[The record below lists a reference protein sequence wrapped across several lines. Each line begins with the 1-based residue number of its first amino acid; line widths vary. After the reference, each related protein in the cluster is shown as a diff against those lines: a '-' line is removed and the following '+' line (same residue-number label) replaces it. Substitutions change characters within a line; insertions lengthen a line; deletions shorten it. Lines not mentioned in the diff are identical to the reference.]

1 MARSFPQDFIDRVR
15 ENSNIVS
22 VIGEYVSLKRGGSNW
37 MGLCPFHHEKSPSFS
52 VSEDKQLYHCFGCKK
67 SGNVYTF
74 VQDHLGLT
82 FPEAVEQLANRSGMA
97 IPDEPVHQRERSDAK
112 KLMAEVNGRAKDFYH
127 RVFKKLAANH
137 PAKVYLKSRGFS
149 DKEIDDFQLGY
160 APAEWDT
167 LSIEIEKNPDLVN
180 AAEVTGVI
188 KKRNNGSGH
197 FDFFRDRI
205 LFPIFAPTKQVLGFG
220 GRVLSSEQQPKYL
233 NSLDSP
239 LFHKGRVLYG
249 LSHSAKYL
257 REQDFAIVVEGYMD
271 WHALNRAGFH
281 NVVAT
286 LGTALTV
293 EHAHLIRRYTDN
305 VVVLF
310 DGDEAGQMA
319 MQRSLPILLQEGVF
333 ARGLTLVD
341 ELDPDEYIEAKGREA
356 LATLIQNAPDL
367 FILNLEGLLK
377 KSRLD
382 AAGKVK
388 LLDQVQPLL
397 LATHDPRLRRLYVE
411 EVAVRI
417 QMDVAVIERS
427 LRDGKPAVGA
437 ANTGSAAM
445 SATADSAGARTTP
458 MVGTPRKKIVLN
470 KISRLEL
477 EFLNVLLLSDVFMK
491 EVEAINPG
499 EWLEHPG
506 ARELFDLMIL
516 EYRQNPSGFANL
528 GASFIE
534 QVEPRESLTLMMRE
548 PMKSLGNEGAQKLFK
563 DCVKRLRENYL
574 KSESKRLALEI
585 RGSLDSDKLKKLEQI
600 MNIQRQRKGLNE
612 DNEI

>member
-82 FPEAVEQLANRSGMA
+82 FPEAVEQLANRAGMA
-97 IPDEPVHQRERSDAK
+97 VPDEPVHQRERSDAK

-127 RVFKKLAANH
+127 RQFKKLSDNH

-149 DKEIDDFQLGY
+149 DKEIDEFQLGY
-160 APAEWDT
+160 APAEWDR
-167 LSIEIEKNPDLVN
+167 LAIEIEKHPDLVLP
-180 AAEVTGVI
+180 AEVTGVI

-257 REQDFAIVVEGYMD
+257 REHDFAIVVEGYMD

-333 ARGLTLVD
+333 ARGLTLAD
-341 ELDPDEYIEAKGREA
+341 ELDPDEFIEAKGREA

-397 LATHDPRLRRLYVE
+397 MATQDQRLRRLYVE
-411 EVAVRI
+411 EIAVRI
-417 QMDVAVIERS
+417 QMDVSVIERS
-427 LRDGKPAVGA
+427 LRDAKATAKTVEPSVVGPSVGA
-437 ANTGSAAM
+437 
-445 SATADSAGARTTP
+445 GAIAKIEP
-458 MVGTPRKKIVLN
+458 KMVTPRKKIVLN

-477 EFLNVLLLSDVFMK
+477 EFLNVLLLSDVFLK
-491 EVEAINPG
+491 EADALNARG
-499 EWLEHPG
+499 WLEHPG
-506 ARELFDLMIL
+506 ALELFDELLI

-534 QVEPRESLTLMMRE
+534 HVEPSESLTLMMRE
-548 PMKSLGNEGAQKLFK
+548 PMKSLGTEGAQKLFK
-563 DCVKRLRENYL
+563 DCVKRLHENYL

>member
-15 ENSNIVS
+15 ENTNIVS
-22 VIGEYVSLKRGGSNW
+22 VIGEYVSLKRGGNNW
-37 MGLCPFHHEKSPSFS
+37 MGLCPFHNEKSPSFS

-82 FPEAVEQLANRSGMA
+82 FPESVEQLANRAGMA

-112 KLMAEVNGRAKDFYH
+112 KMMAEVNGRAKDFYH
-127 RVFKKLAANH
+127 RQLKKLAVNH
-137 PAKVYLKSRGFS
+137 PARVYLKSRNFS
-149 DKEIDDFQLGY
+149 DKEIDEFQLGY
-160 APAEWDT
+160 APAEWDR
-167 LSIEIEKNPDLVN
+167 LAIEIEKNPDLVQ

-205 LFPIFAPTKQVLGFG
+205 LFPIYAPTKQVLGFG
-220 GRVLSSEQQPKYL
+220 GRVLSNEQQPKYL

-271 WHALNRAGFH
+271 WHALNRAGFN

-310 DGDEAGQMA
+310 DGDDAGQQA

-333 ARGLTLVD
+333 ARGLTLAD
-341 ELDPDEYIEAKGREA
+341 ELDPDEFIEAKGREA
-356 LATLIQNAPDL
+356 LETLIQNAPDL
-367 FILNLEGLLK
+367 FILNLEGFLK

-397 LATHDPRLRRLYVE
+397 LATQDPRLRRLYVE
-411 EVAVRI
+411 EVAVRL
-417 QMDVAVIERS
+417 QMDVTVIERS
-427 LRDGKPAVGA
+427 LRDAKAPTRVVEPSVVASL
-437 ANTGSAAM
+437 SA
-445 SATADSAGARTTP
+445 SSESARTEPKVT
-458 MVGTPRKKIVLN
+458 TPRKKIVLN

-477 EFLNVLLLSDVFMK
+477 EFLNVLLVSDVFMK
-491 EVEAINPG
+491 EAETLNAG
-499 EWLEHPG
+499 DWFEHPG
-506 ARELFDLMIL
+506 AKELFDEMLL
-516 EYRQNPSGFANL
+516 EYRQNPNGFANL

-534 QVEPRESLTLMMRE
+534 RVEPRESLTLMMRE
-548 PMKSLGNEGAQKLFK
+548 PMKSLGSEGAQKLFK

-574 KSESKRLALEI
+574 KLESRRLALEI

-600 MNIQRQRKGLNE
+600 MNIQRERKGLNE
-612 DNEI
+612 DNEL